1 MLEKDQAHTFS
12 RLSSR
17 HIGWDF
23 APKFMQ
29 EASDL
34 FFFFFNSAY
43 LTFLRAKVFFSDMGD
58 AAYRDV
64 SQSSCSLVK
73 QEQGWAWYGNA
84 FAICER
90 NVSALVYLDEKGK
103 CESCMSFNSEKWPDQ
118 MSKLLRSSMTALG
131 CQPLKIRQA
140 RQGDIEI
147 CGLKLNSECVC
158 IFLKGKQKPVYKYG
172 LNHLLPAVR
181 NISCSLPNYGKLEN
195 FSL

>member
-1 MLEKDQAHTFS
+1 MWMIFGLMHEFIKLPINVCMGMLEKDQAHTFS

-73 QEQGWAWYGNA
+73 QEQG
-84 FAICER
+84 
-90 NVSALVYLDEKGK
+90 
-103 CESCMSFNSEKWPDQ
+103 
-118 MSKLLRSSMTALG
+118 
-131 CQPLKIRQA
+131 
-140 RQGDIEI
+140 
-147 CGLKLNSECVC
+147 
-158 IFLKGKQKPVYKYG
+158 
-172 LNHLLPAVR
+172 
-181 NISCSLPNYGKLEN
+181 
-195 FSL
+195 